1 MDIRVYNTGIRGAY
15 GCCPAGRGAYD
26 EGQNSTTNKGGRM
39 RASEKTGS
47 KVQRLTELFAGKAY
61 LLVVMQDNPD
71 PDSLAAAM
79 ALRKLARSQANLNVS
94 IACGGTVGRGE
105 NRALVKYLSMNL
117 RPAAEVDY
125 EKFDLVAMVDTQPG
139 TGNNSLP
146 PTVQP
151 DIVIDHHPIRR
162 LTRTVTFTDIR
173 SSYGATSTILVEYL
187 IEAGITPDTPLA
199 TALLYGIRSDTQ
211 DLGREASRFDIEAI
225 EFLYPYANKRMLGV
239 IQRGQVP
246 RVYYQMLADA
256 LRNARVQGP
265 AIITDLGEIDNPDMI
280 AEVADLLLRDDET
293 TWTMCT
299 GFWKDK
305 LLISLRTAE
314 ESNLAEKVIRHIV
327 ARRGTGGGHLT
338 YAGGQIPIL
347 NGTKTKREEL
357 VRDVQQR
364 FLAAISAQDAEGTK
378 LVKT

>member
-1 MDIRVYNTGIRGAY
+1 M
-15 GCCPAGRGAYD
+15 
-26 EGQNSTTNKGGRM
+26 
-39 RASEKTGS
+39 
-47 KVQRLTELFAGKAY
+47 FAGKAY

-79 ALRKLARSQANLNVS
+79 ALRRLAKSLANFNVS

-105 NRALVKYLSMNL
+105 NRALVKYLGMNL
-117 RPAAEVDY
+117 RAAAEVDY

-146 PTVQP
+146 AAIEP

-162 LTRTVTFTDIR
+162 QTRMVAFTDIR
-173 SSYGATSTILVEYL
+173 SNYGATSTILVEYL

-225 EFLYPYANKRMLGV
+225 ELLYPYANKRMLGV
-239 IQRGQVP
+239 IQRGKVP

-265 AIITDLGEIDNPDMI
+265 AVITNLGEIDNPDMI
-280 AEVADLLLRDDET
+280 AEVADLLLREDET

-299 GFWKDK
+299 GFWSDK
-305 LLISLRTAE
+305 LLISIRTSE
-314 ESNLAEKVIRHIV
+314 ESNLAEKVVRRVV
-327 ARRGTGGGHLT
+327 ARRGTGGGHMT
-338 YAGGQIPIL
+338 YAGGQIPL
-347 NGTKTKREEL
+347 MNRTKVGRERL
-357 VRDVQQR
+357 VRDVQR
-364 FLAAISAQDAEGTK
+364 KFLAAIGAQAAEGSQ
-378 LVKT
+378 LVRI

>member
-1 MDIRVYNTGIRGAY
+1 M
-15 GCCPAGRGAYD
+15 
-26 EGQNSTTNKGGRM
+26 TNKGDCM
-39 RASEKTGS
+39 RAAEKTGT
-47 KVQRLTELFAGKAY
+47 KLQRLTELFTGNGY

-71 PDSLAAAM
+71 PDSLAAAV
-79 ALRKLARSQANLNVS
+79 ALRRLGKSLANLQVS

-105 NRALVKYLSMNL
+105 NRALVKYLGLNL
-117 RPAAEVDY
+117 RAPADVDY
-125 EKFDLVAMVDTQPG
+125 GKFDLVAMVDTQPG

-146 PTVQP
+146 ETIEP

-173 SSYGATSTILVEYL
+173 SSYGAASTILVEYL

-225 EFLYPYANKRMLGV
+225 QFLYPYANKRMLSV
-239 IQRGQVP
+239 IQRGKVP
-246 RVYYQMLADA
+246 KVYYQMLADA
-256 LRNARVQGP
+256 LRNARLQGP

-280 AEVADLLLRDDET
+280 AEVADLLLREDET

-299 GFWKDK
+299 GFWNDK
-305 LLISLRTAE
+305 LLISIRTSE
-314 ESNLAEKVIRHIV
+314 ESNLAARVIKHVV
-327 ARRGTGGGHLT
+327 AKRGSGGGHLT
-338 YAGGQIPIL
+338 YAGGQIPL
-347 NGTKTKREEL
+347 TDGTKAQ
-357 VRDVQQR
+357 RDKLLRNVHRR
-364 FLAAISAQDAEGTK
+364 FVEAVGAEAAESSQ